1 MIVMPAAQAAV
12 PCKTKVLGMRAATH
26 ADFPDLSDYP
36 VQRIKPLA
44 ALRAAV
50 KLFFNTQ
57 DTDQVGLLDIA
68 LAGGSQRHVF
78 ERFAASETGRA
89 VIRERR
95 SPVKILDDHAYL
107 RGLPENS
114 LGRHY
119 LAHMERERLSVQGL
133 LDATPGVTNHLAD
146 KPEAMRLY
154 YLYAVR
160 CAHDLHHVLGGYGR
174 DELGE
179 VCVLAMSYEHLHM
192 RGYKVIFTIGP
203 VAVRRELRRL
213 KIDCRDV
220 TAAVREAS
228 EIGRRAKWFPGLDI
242 EAILGEDLD
251 QLRARLNIQKPVI
264 YNGIIA
270 RVRANT
276 AWQSGPWVDVP
287 TPRS

>member
-1 MIVMPAAQAAV
+1 MSTTAS
-12 PCKTKVLGMRAATH
+12 T
-26 ADFPDLSDYP
+26 DFPDWTDYP

-95 SPVKILDDHAYL
+95 SPVKFLDDHDYL
-107 RGLPENS
+107 RTLPANA

-119 LAHMERERLSVQGL
+119 LAHMEREGLSVQGL
-133 LDATPGVTNHLAD
+133 LDATPGVTNYLAD

-179 VCVLAMSYEHLHM
+179 VCVLAMSYEHLKM
-192 RGYKVIFTIGP
+192 RGYKVIYTIGP
-203 VAVRRELRRL
+203 FAVRRELRRL
-213 KIDCRDV
+213 KIDCHDV
-220 TAAVREAS
+220 NAAVREAS
-228 EIGRRAKWFPGLDI
+228 EIGKQAEWFPGLEL
-242 EAILGEDLD
+242 EAILQEDLD
-251 QLRARLNIQKPVI
+251 TLRARLNIRPPVI
-264 YNGIIA
+264 YNRIIA

-276 AWQSGPWVDVP
+276 AWRGGPWVDVP
-287 TPRS
+287 APGRT

>member
-1 MIVMPAAQAAV
+1 MNTAASDDFLD
-12 PCKTKVLGMRAATH
+12 LG
-26 ADFPDLSDYP
+26 DYP
-36 VQRIKPLA
+36 AQRIKPLA

-50 KLFFNTQ
+50 TLFFNTQ
-57 DTDQVGLLDIA
+57 DTEQVGLLDIA
-68 LAGGSQRHVF
+68 LAGRSQRPVF

-119 LAHMERERLSVQGL
+119 LAHMEREGLSVQGL
-133 LDATPGVTNHLAD
+133 LEVTSRVTSYLAD

-179 VCVLAMSYEHLHM
+179 VCVLAMSYEHLKM
-192 RGYKVIFTIGP
+192 RGYKLICTFGP
-203 VAVRRELRRL
+203 FAVRRELRRL
-213 KIDCRDV
+213 KIAGHDV
-220 TAAVREAS
+220 NAAVREAS
-228 EIGRRAKWFPGLDI
+228 EIGRQAEWFPGLDI
-242 EAILGEDLD
+242 EAILQEDLD
-251 QLRARLNIQKPVI
+251 ALRARLNIRPPVI
-264 YNGIIA
+264 YNRIIA

-276 AWQSGPWVDVP
+276 AWRGGPWVNVP
-287 TPRS
+287 APGGMPPE

>member
-1 MIVMPAAQAAV
+1 MS
-12 PCKTKVLGMRAATH
+12 TATNN
-26 ADFPDLSDYP
+26 DFLDLSNYP
-36 VQRIKPLA
+36 AQRIKPLA

-57 DTDQVGLLDIA
+57 DTEQVGLLDIA

-78 ERFAASETGRA
+78 ERFAASETGQA

-95 SPVKILDDHAYL
+95 SPVKILDDHDYL

-119 LAHMERERLSVQGL
+119 LAHMQREALSVQGL
-133 LDATPGVTNHLAD
+133 LDATPGVTNYLAD

-179 VCVLAMSYEHLHM
+179 VCVLAMSYEHLEM
-192 RGYKVIFTIGP
+192 RGYKVIYTIGP
-203 VAVRRELRRL
+203 IAVRRELRRL
-213 KIDCRDV
+213 KIDCHDV

-228 EIGRRAKWFPGLDI
+228 EIGRQAEWFPGLDI
-242 EAILGEDLD
+242 EAILQEDLD
-251 QLRARLNIQKPVI
+251 ALRARLNIRAPVI
-264 YNGIIA
+264 YNRIVS
-270 RVRANT
+270 RVRAKT
-276 AWQSGPWVDVP
+276 AWRGGPWVDVP
-287 TPRS
+287 APG

>member
-1 MIVMPAAQAAV
+1 MSTTASDDISDV
-12 PCKTKVLGMRAATH
+12 
-26 ADFPDLSDYP
+26 SDYP
-36 VQRIKPLA
+36 PQRIKPLA

-50 KLFFNTQ
+50 KLFRNTQ

-68 LAGGSQRHVF
+68 LAGSSQRHVF
-78 ERFAASETGRA
+78 ERFAASATGRA

-95 SPVKILDDHAYL
+95 SPVKILDDLDHL

-119 LAHMERERLSVQGL
+119 LAHMEREGLSVQGL
-133 LDATPGVTNHLAD
+133 LDATPGVTSHLAD

-192 RGYKVIFTIGP
+192 RGYKVILTIGP
-203 VAVRRELRRL
+203 FAVRRELRRL
-213 KIDCRDV
+213 KIDGRDV
-220 TAAVREAS
+220 SAAVREAS
-228 EIGRRAKWFPGLDI
+228 EIGRQAEWFPGLDM

-251 QLRARLNIQKPVI
+251 KLRARLNIQKPVI
-264 YNGIIA
+264 YNEIVS

-287 TPRS
+287 TPAFSG